1 MRYIKLFANC
11 IPIKGFRRSFIY
23 DLQRP
28 TASNAIPNDL
38 YEIIVKYHMQSVE
51 EIKEIFIHKYDDT
64 IEEYFQF
71 LLDREFAYE
80 FDPEELELF
89 PEIDDAW
96 NKSSTITNAILQ
108 VQPDDFELLNNV

>member
-38 YEIIVKYHMQSVE
+38 YDIIVKYHMQSVE
-51 EIKEIFIHKYDDT
+51 EIKEIFKHKYDDI
-64 IEEYFQF
+64 IE
-71 LLDREFAYE
+71 
-80 FDPEELELF
+80 
-89 PEIDDAW
+89 
-96 NKSSTITNAILQ
+96 
-108 VQPDDFELLNNV
+108 